1 MYEER
6 TYRKFMCT
14 DELASFTVIENESD
28 LHISAESNLE
38 QNARSSLLQI
48 RSQLCAYISGHPEFK
63 SSLVPV
69 LIDPSAPSVI
79 RKMADAASIAN
90 VGPMASVA
98 GTVAEF
104 VGNSLLKHSD
114 EIIIENGGDL
124 FIKCKNAKKVL
135 VHAGDSPFSEKLAIL
150 VEPSDYP
157 TGICTSSGKIGHSLS
172 FGKADAVVAIS
183 RNTCLADAA
192 ATAVANKV
200 KCTRDIG
207 PAMSWGMAIPG
218 ISGLL
223 VIIDD
228 KLGAAGNVSLSRP

>member
-1 MYEER
+1 
-6 TYRKFMCT
+6 MCT
-14 DELASFTVIENESD
+14 DGLASFTVIENESD
-28 LHISAESNLE
+28 LHISAKSNLE

-48 RSQLCAYISGHPEFK
+48 RSQLCAYISGHPGFK

-69 LIDPSAPSVI
+69 GVGPSAPSVI
-79 RKMADAASIAN
+79 RKMADTASIAN

-98 GTVAEF
+98 GAVAEY

-124 FIKCKNAKKVL
+124 FIKCKNTKKVL
-135 VHAGDSPFSEKLAIL
+135 IHAGDSPFSEKLAIL
-150 VEPSDYP
+150 VDSSDHP

-172 FGKADAVVAIS
+172 FGKADAVVALS
-183 RNTCLADAA
+183 PNTCLADAA

-200 KCTRDIG
+200 KCTRDIES
-207 PAMSWGMAIPG
+207 AISWGMALPG

-228 KLGAAGNVSLSRP
+228 KLGAAGNISLSRP